1 MRSANRMVPVSM
13 SRIRKTK
20 GRSTVTS
27 TGSCGGIAIGITT
40 AVGNLLFC
48 VIAVAEAISEL
59 LILLTISEQAF
70 SLDAKGGVYEKSNS
84 DSYNFHAFPP
94 QGLFYLA

>member
-1 MRSANRMVPVSM
+1 M

-40 AVGNLLFC
+40 AVGNLPFC

-59 LILLTISEQAF
+59 LILLTISE
-70 SLDAKGGVYEKSNS
+70 
-84 DSYNFHAFPP
+84 
-94 QGLFYLA
+94 